1 MRDLGA
7 FRRDAVAALARA
19 GAAASAATGP
29 EEALLTI
36 TETLSDLLGDRD
48 AHLVPGALKEGER
61 QQFACCGFVVTP
73 DRRSMLLVAPV
84 NFAPGQRHSKIDI
97 ELGHPGHV
105 LKTRQPML
113 LANTDEHR
121 SFVKIL
127 QTFRAGS
134 AVFAPLVWDGD
145 AIGVI
150 VCAAQ
155 ARNTMGEAD
164 LETHVAFSHL
174 AAAQWVAHGGA
185 DYLRTLG
192 V

>member
-7 FRRDAVAALARA
+7 FRRDAIAALARV

-29 EEALLTI
+29 EEALLTV
-36 TETLSDLLGDRD
+36 TETLSDLLGDRE
-48 AHLVPGALKEGER
+48 AHLVPGALKEER

-84 NFAPGQRHSKIDI
+84 NFAPGQLHTKIDI

-113 LANTDEHR
+113 LSNTDEHR

-164 LETHVAFSHL
+164 LETHVAFGHL

-185 DYLRTLG
+185 DYLRRLG